1 MLSKVKKTAQ
11 WICTVGI
18 LNVALLNY
26 SSSVKKNNI
35 GSGKILYFFFLKRI
49 EDIKDERSH
58 SCHQIPVQELRRV
71 SCAEQRTELWCMFKS
86 TNWQPSLQTGTVTRK
101 RWHTQRSED
110 FLAFFFFFLSFVKS
124 QIGLSKRLR
133 GLPLV
138 VERGVFVRSRWC
150 VCSEIK
156 RNKANGGDLS
166 ALNDRETEEHVS
178 GGRYRLLIQTRQRW
192 DRHRNQ
198 N

>member
-1 MLSKVKKTAQ
+1 MWRYSPTAHLSRKT
-11 WICTVGI
+11 I
-18 LNVALLNY
+18 LAPERFC
-26 SSSVKKNNI
+26 I
-35 GSGKILYFFFLKRI
+35 FFFKKRI

-71 SCAEQRTELWCMFKS
+71 SCAEQGTELWCMFKS

-138 VERGVFVRSRWC
+138 VERGVFVRSRGC

-156 RNKANGGDLS
+156 RNKANDGGLS

-178 GGRYRLLIQTRQRW
+178 GGRYRLLIQTRQRR